1 MTGPDT
7 LFRQILSVSSVTR
20 LIRHCVEDQFQDL
33 WIEGEVSNLRVP
45 SSGHMYFTLKDDQA
59 QIRCVMFR
67 SGASRLRF
75 ELREGLC
82 VIGRGRVT
90 VYEPR
95 GEYQLIVDYAEPKGV
110 GALQLA
116 FEQLKQRLAKEG
128 LFDEARKRP
137 LPAFPRTVGVV
148 TSLTGAAIR
157 DILAVFRRRYPVAN
171 VLLAPVAVQ
180 GLEAA
185 AQISQAIRE
194 LGRHRDV
201 DVIIVGRGGGSW
213 EDLWAFNEEA
223 VVRAIAG
230 STVPVVSAVGHEIDV
245 TLADFAADYRAPTP
259 SAAAEAVVPML
270 DEVVER
276 LGRSHTRL
284 RRAMEMTLLQPRRYV
299 ERCMNLL
306 ADTRYVFHRH
316 AQCLDEM
323 ETALVRW
330 VTALIT
336 RWHRHA
342 VELDHLIRASGPH
355 RTIRTSMV
363 LVPQL
368 LQRLAQAARRGML
381 RRTQSVDMR
390 MASLDALSPLAILQ
404 RGYSLVQSVPEG
416 HIIKRASEVRRGDK
430 VQARLAEGRLVCSVE
445 EVHPPSSA

>member
-1 MTGPDT
+1 
-7 LFRQILSVSSVTR
+7 
-20 LIRHCVEDQFQDL
+20 
-33 WIEGEVSNLRVP
+33 
-45 SSGHMYFTLKDDQA
+45 
-59 QIRCVMFR
+59 
-67 SGASRLRF
+67 
-75 ELREGLC
+75 
-82 VIGRGRVT
+82 
-90 VYEPR
+90 
-95 GEYQLIVDYAEPKGV
+95 
-110 GALQLA
+110 
-116 FEQLKQRLAKEG
+116 
-128 LFDEARKRP
+128 
-137 LPAFPRTVGVV
+137 
-148 TSLTGAAIR
+148 
-157 DILAVFRRRYPVAN
+157 
-171 VLLAPVAVQ
+171 
-180 GLEAA
+180 
-185 AQISQAIRE
+185 
-194 LGRHRDV
+194 
-201 DVIIVGRGGGSW
+201 
-213 EDLWAFNEEA
+213 
-223 VVRAIAG
+223 
-230 STVPVVSAVGHEIDV
+230 VPVVSAVGHEIDV